1 METTVRTRA
10 RTPGAQGRAS
20 SRGGEETARRE
31 EQFDLLTAA
40 LLGVALGAGVTLL
53 LRQGPKGHR
62 PGATIARAAGRGA
75 VRAGAMGARG
85 ARWAAERGEELWDRA
100 GMDEVG
106 ERVRDYLDEARE
118 TIGDVVEEELDDLR
132 KAIRRQ
138 RKRLGV

>member
-1 METTVRTRA
+1 M
-10 RTPGAQGRAS
+10 
-20 SRGGEETARRE
+20 RRE

-53 LRQGPKGHR
+53 LRQGPRGSR
-62 PGATIARAAGRGA
+62 PGVTLARAAGRGA
-75 VRAGAMGARG
+75 MRAGVLGAEG
-85 ARWAAERGEELWDRA
+85 ARWAAKRGEEMWDRA

-106 ERVRDYLDEARE
+106 ERVRDYLDDARE
-118 TIGDVVEEELDDLR
+118 TISDVVEEELDDLR

>member
-1 METTVRTRA
+1 MDEDRLD
-10 RTPGAQGRAS
+10 
-20 SRGGEETARRE
+20 

-53 LRQGPKGHR
+53 LRQGPKGQR
-62 PGATIARAAGRGA
+62 PGMTIARAAGRGA
-75 VRAGAMGARG
+75 IRAGTAGARD

-106 ERVRDYLDEARE
+106 ERVRDYLDDARE
-118 TIGDVVEEELDDLR
+118 TISDVVEEELDDLR

>member
-1 METTVRTRA
+1 MATR
-10 RTPGAQGRAS
+10 RD
-20 SRGGEETARRE
+20 
-31 EQFDLLTAA
+31 EQFDLLTAT

-53 LRQGPKGHR
+53 LRQGPRGQR
-62 PGATIARAAGRGA
+62 PGATMLRVAGRGA
-75 VRAGAMGARG
+75 KRAGVLGAEG
-85 ARWAAERGEELWDRA
+85 ARWAAERGGELWDRA

-118 TIGDVVEEELDDLR
+118 TISDVVEEELDDLR